1 MSETVQEEDIEDIE
15 SLDGLDDEDNESGE
29 DKPQALQQPTDDEDE
44 ETNQGD
50 DDDGYEW
57 EEIKSMDA
65 DALIEFD
72 EEGKS
77 FKSFYKG
84 RDERGKGAAHFFEHM
99 KSGATLMVWET
110 TVLEDKLDGLAEGT
124 PVKITYLGEKTSGS
138 GQDYKDFRVERG
150 RRQEDED

>member
-1 MSETVQEEDIEDIE
+1 MSENVQEEDLEDIE
-15 SLDGLDDEDNESGE
+15 SLDGLQG
-29 DKPQALQQPTDDEDE
+29 EDE
-44 ETNQGD
+44 EDEGEPQAMQQPSQDNGEEGD
-50 DDDGYEW
+50 GDGYEW

-77 FKSFYKG
+77 FKAFYKG

-99 KSGATLMVWET
+99 KTGHTLMVWET
-110 TVLEDKLDGLAEGT
+110 TVLEDKLDGLAEDT
-124 PVKITYLGEKTSGS
+124 PVKITYLGDKTSGS

-150 RRQEDED
+150 RRQDNDS